1 MGVGKREEQEDILDN
16 WDEESDGSND
26 AIMNVPPTP
35 TLEHIGIHGDVQ
47 DYGVVLLYLIYIE
60 LFI

>member
-16 WDEESDGSND
+16 WDEESDSSND
-26 AIMNVPPTP
+26 AIMNVHPTP
-35 TLEHIGIHGDVQ
+35 TLEYIGIHGDVQ
-47 DYGVVLLYLIYIE
+47 GYRIVLLYLIYIE